1 MRAINRHLKKVPF
14 YRITS
19 TLSGPVLSRT
29 ETETGQ
35 PIVRNNTPRPPSVMT
50 YKGTDRRT

>member
-1 MRAINRHLKKVPF
+1 VNRNLKKIPF

-29 ETETGQ
+29 ETDNGQ
-35 PIVRNNTPRPPSVMT
+35 PIVRTNTPPPATIVMT
-50 YKGTDRRT
+50 YKGTDKS